1 MAIRILTLTQNDYEK
16 PKSKAAIAIPQRWSV
31 AHAAQLAVFLF
42 SGESEYP
49 DDSSFTISYLKVMQA
64 M

>member
-1 MAIRILTLTQNDYEK
+1 MP
-16 PKSKAAIAIPQRWSV
+16 PKE
-31 AHAAQLAVFLF
+31 AVFLF